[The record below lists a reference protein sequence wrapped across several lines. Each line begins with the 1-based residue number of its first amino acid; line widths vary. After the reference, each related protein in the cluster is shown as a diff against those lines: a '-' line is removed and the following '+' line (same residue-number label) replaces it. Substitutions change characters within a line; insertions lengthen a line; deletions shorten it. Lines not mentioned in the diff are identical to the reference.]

1 MSFKSF
7 VDNKVM
13 NYGEEDKEDKKYK
26 KGYGRKEFKKDV
38 ADAVEPVMKAKM
50 KGMKKK
56 SSSAMKKYS
65 KSSYAKMSTKDLRKL
80 LTDKKKALLKKSG
93 FPESGLPR
101 SKEEMINL
109 CIKLKRKRW

>member
-1 MSFKSF
+1 M
-7 VDNKVM
+7 D
-13 NYGEEDKEDKKYK
+13 YGEEDKEDKKYK

-38 ADAVEPVMKAKM
+38 ADAVEPVMKSKM

-56 SSSAMKKYS
+56 SSSAMNKKYS
-65 KSSYAKMSTKDLRKL
+65 KSMYAKMSTKELRKL

>member
-1 MSFKSF
+1 
-7 VDNKVM
+7 M

-38 ADAVEPVMKAKM
+38 AEAVEPVVKAKM

-56 SSSAMKKYS
+56 EGPPMKKKYS
-65 KSSYAKMSTKDLRKL
+65 KSAYAKMSTKELRKL

-109 CIKLKRKRW
+109 CIKLKRKKW